1 MTARDTRLG
10 YRRQKPMTSFL
21 HNLTHNYREQMER
34 HKNRPFL
41 KGCMAACALVAT
53 ADGNVSFS
61 QRVRVDQLLQTLE
74 ALKFFDPH
82 EGIDLFNEFTDA
94 ILSTPKAG
102 HGKALQAVFE
112 TVKDRQASAEL
123 LIRLCL
129 AVSEANGETSISDQI
144 EIVSLCSLLDVKSKK
159 CGFYTDYSPEELI
172 TDGRWCKEVRLQE
185 AGD

>member
-1 MTARDTRLG
+1 
-10 YRRQKPMTSFL
+10 MTSFL

>member
-1 MTARDTRLG
+1 
-10 YRRQKPMTSFL
+10 
-21 HNLTHNYREQMER
+21 MER

-129 AVSEANGETSISDQI
+129 AVSEANGETSLSDQI

>member
-1 MTARDTRLG
+1 
-10 YRRQKPMTSFL
+10 MTSFL

-129 AVSEANGETSISDQI
+129 AVSEANGETSLSDQI

>member
-1 MTARDTRLG
+1 
-10 YRRQKPMTSFL
+10 MTSFL
-21 HNLTHNYREQMER
+21 HNLTHNYWEQMER

-129 AVSEANGETSISDQI
+129 AVSEANGETSLRARL
-144 EIVSLCSLLDVKSKK
+144 EKS
-159 CGFYTDYSPEELI
+159 
-172 TDGRWCKEVRLQE
+172 
-185 AGD
+185 